1 MQDIK
6 IEPTSANENVLT
18 SLGRK
23 IGAGSELTLPERL
36 MAMTATARSTKNY
49 YGPGPADMVL
59 QKPELPETVKGVL
72 AQYISRSEERRVG
85 KECAA

>member
-36 MAMTATARSTKNY
+36 MAMTATDRKS
-49 YGPGPADMVL
+49 V
-59 QKPELPETVKGVL
+59 V
-72 AQYISRSEERRVG
+72 
-85 KECAA
+85 